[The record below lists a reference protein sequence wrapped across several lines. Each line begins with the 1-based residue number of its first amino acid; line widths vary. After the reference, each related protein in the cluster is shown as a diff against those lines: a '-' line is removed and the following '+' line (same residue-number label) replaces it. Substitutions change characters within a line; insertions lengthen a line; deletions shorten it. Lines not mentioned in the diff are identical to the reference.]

1 MNNYNRNAKQM
12 TNDFPT
18 IEDEIVNGL
27 VKVNAI
33 PQNHANEMFKVIF
46 IFN

>member
-1 MNNYNRNAKQM
+1 M
-12 TNDFPT
+12 TNDYPT

-33 PQNHANEMFKVIF
+33 PQNHADEMFKVIF
-46 IFN
+46 IF